1 VAVMYEK
8 TPTNNNTAGERHAE
22 RACYPDPRP
31 LTPDPCRR
39 QATTLVEMLIVI
51 AIIAI
56 LAAAMAYA
64 VGGAQESAKVAKTR
78 AIIAK
83 LHTLV
88 MQKYESYRHRR
99 LPIAIPAMVFDP
111 VSRGVVATPPQ
122 AIAQVRCD
130 AMRQLMRLEMPDRW
144 TDVTDNPKPITVRDP
159 AHPGGYFDAD
169 PSRRSALAQVIMQRP
184 AASQAY
190 LAQYNSVANTAAF
203 EQLFA
208 DNQGAKCLYL
218 LVTIGSED
226 ADVLENFSQS
236 DIGDFDHTG
245 CKEFLD
251 AWGNPIRFLR
261 WAPGFVS
268 PLQPEAPSPASDVA
282 DQRMRDQTDPTGVY
296 GSPQP
301 GSVGH
306 GGVGRIARN
315 TFALYPLI
323 YSAGPDGNYDIVSDS
338 SNGRFSYANANGNNG
353 GSPNNPFESVSDTAN
368 FSDGPIGWPAVF
380 PMTDRG
386 LHPPGT
392 SRALGNAD
400 NITNHDIGAR

>member
-1 VAVMYEK
+1 MNEK
-8 TPTNNNTAGERHAE
+8 STTNDSAAG
-22 RACYPDPRP
+22 RAGY
-31 LTPDPCRR
+31 
-39 QATTLVEMLIVI
+39 TLVEMLIVI

-83 LHTLV
+83 LQTLV
-88 MQKYESYRHRR
+88 MQKYESFRHRR

-111 VSRGVVATPPQ
+111 VSRNVIATPPQ

-159 AHPGGYFDAD
+159 AHPSGYFNAD
-169 PSRRSALAQVIMQRP
+169 PSNRGTLAQVVMQRP
-184 AASQAY
+184 AASQTY
-190 LAQYNSVANTAAF
+190 LTLYSSVASTPAF
-203 EQLFA
+203 QQHFA

-236 DIGDFDHTG
+236 EIGDFDHTG

-261 WAPGFVS
+261 WAPGLIS
-268 PLQPEAPSPASDVA
+268 PLQPEAPSSGGDVA
-282 DQRMRDQTDPTGVY
+282 DQRMRDQTDPTGIY

-306 GGVGRIARN
+306 GGVGRIAHN

-323 YSAGPDGNYDIVSDS
+323 YSAGPDGNCDVVSDS
-338 SNGRFSYANANGNNG
+338 SNGRFSYANDNGNNG
-353 GSPNNPFESVSDTAN
+353 GSPNNPFASVSDTAD
-368 FSDGPIGWPAVF
+368 FHDGPIGWPAVF
-380 PMTDRG
+380 PLTDRG
-386 LHPPGT
+386 RNPPGT
-392 SRALGNAD
+392 SQALGIAD
-400 NITNHDIGAR
+400 NITNHDIGAS

>member
-1 VAVMYEK
+1 MNEK

-22 RACYPDPRP
+22 RACFPDPRP
-31 LTPDPCRR
+31 LTPDPSRS
-39 QATTLVEMLIVI
+39 AFTLVEMLIVI

-83 LHTLV
+83 LHSLV

-99 LPIAIPAMVFDP
+99 LPIAIPPMVFDP
-111 VSRGVVATPPQ
+111 VSRSVIATPPR

-130 AMRQLMRLEMPDRW
+130 AMRQLMRMEMPDRW
-144 TDVTDNPKPITVRDP
+144 TDVTDNPKAITVRDP

-169 PSRRSALAQVIMQRP
+169 PSKRGTLAQVVMQRP

-190 LAQYNSVANTAAF
+190 LTLYNSVANTSAF
-203 EQLFA
+203 QRHFA

-218 LVTIGSED
+218 LVTMGPDD
-226 ADVLENFSQS
+226 ADVLENFSES

-261 WAPGFVS
+261 WAPGFIS
-268 PLQPEAPSPASDVA
+268 PLQPEPPGSGSDGA
-282 DQRMRDQTDPTGVY
+282 DQRMRDQSDPTGIY

-301 GSVGH
+301 GSVGR
-306 GGVGRIARN
+306 GGVGRIAHN

-323 YSAGPDGNYDIVSDS
+323 YSAGPDNNYDVVSDS
-338 SNGRFSYANANGNNG
+338 SNGRFSYANDNGNNG
-353 GSPNNPFESVSDTAN
+353 GSPNNPFASVSDTAD

-386 LHPPGT
+386 LNPPAT
-392 SRALGNAD
+392 SRALGNSD
-400 NITNHDIGAR
+400 NITNHDIGAK